1 MKKDSRELKKT
12 IYYFILVIGWAVLAL
27 IASQFIIAILMSCLV
42 GDKFSEPF
50 WMMIY
55 YALNYSLTLAL
66 VLFVLPR
73 LVNLYSRRREQ
84 KLAKDETIVID
95 RPNEFSADVE
105 EIGIKRWPNF
115 VDIGLA
121 PVGYIIYI
129 FISNFVTKIFSSFE
143 WFDAEQAQDV
153 GFSGFIAGS
162 NRIWAIIA
170 IVFIAPIAEEIIMR
184 GWLYG
189 KVRRKLPAVAT
200 ILLSSLVFGVMH
212 GQWNAGVATFVLSLV
227 LCSMREITGSIWSG
241 MLLHILSNGIAF
253 YILYIAN
260 TGAM

>member
-84 KLAKDETIVID
+84 KLAKDETIDIE
-95 RPNEFSADVE
+95 RPNEYSAEVE
-105 EIGIKRWPNF
+105 EIGIKRRPN
-115 VDIGLA
+115 
-121 PVGYIIYI
+121 
-129 FISNFVTKIFSSFE
+129 
-143 WFDAEQAQDV
+143 
-153 GFSGFIAGS
+153 
-162 NRIWAIIA
+162 
-170 IVFIAPIAEEIIMR
+170 
-184 GWLYG
+184 
-189 KVRRKLPAVAT
+189 
-200 ILLSSLVFGVMH
+200 
-212 GQWNAGVATFVLSLV
+212 
-227 LCSMREITGSIWSG
+227 
-241 MLLHILSNGIAF
+241 
-253 YILYIAN
+253 
-260 TGAM
+260 